1 MTEAVKCRPR
11 EAENVVGLV
20 RPGTLVTV
28 KEPWLVY
35 SIQCKGGRRLDIWR
49 PVLDRHSP
57 RPGEPAVITAIV
69 KGGGRLERDQFRIES
84 LDGRREDW
92 FRRDEFEVLDPAA
105 AKEAIAQFKER
116 GEDKE

>member
-11 EAENVVGLV
+11 EAENVADLV

-35 SIQCKGGRRLDIWR
+35 SIQCKGGRWLDIWR
-49 PVLDRHSP
+49 PALDNHSP
-57 RPGEPAVITAIV
+57 RPGEPAVITEIV
-69 KGGGRLERDQFRIES
+69 KGGGFGGDRFHIES

-92 FRRDEFEVLDPAA
+92 FSRDEFEVLDPAA
-105 AKEAIAQFKER
+105 TEEVIAHFKER
-116 GEDKE
+116 GENKE